1 MNKLVV
7 AGLLLLILMPSV
19 LLFAGG
25 SAESSVDAVEPVNLP
40 SVEMKIAGLKGPT
53 SVGMLPLFENN
64 PALGEGVTSSYEV
77 VPDPQI
83 MIARIMSGEV
93 SIAAVPI
100 NLAAILSNKGVDY
113 SFKAVTGD
121 GLIHVVSS
129 RDDIKSMADL
139 KGKTVYCIGQGSTPE
154 FILRYTLQKSGLDP
168 DKDVKIDFTYDQVS
182 ITPQLVSG
190 KVDIAVLPEPFV
202 SIVQAKN
209 PAVKPVI
216 DLQKVWAEVSGTG
229 ETYPMT
235 GILVSNK
242 LLETRPDA
250 VENFFA
256 AYVDAI
262 DWVNANPAEAGPL
275 AFKYMQMPAPVITS
289 AVPRLNLRFQR
300 AAEARPRVEELY
312 SVFFGFA
319 PASVGGKIPGDDF
332 YE

>member
-1 MNKLVV
+1 MRKSSIFV
-7 AGLLLLILMPSV
+7 LLLIFSISSLSV
-19 LLFAGG
+19 FAAG
-25 SAESSVDAVEPVNLP
+25 SGEEKSSDVPAGLPDAAV
-40 SVEMKIAGLKGPT
+40 KIAGLKGPT
-53 SVGMLPLFENN
+53 SVGMLPLFESN

-100 NLAAILSNKGVDY
+100 NLAAVLFNKGVAY
-113 SFKAVTGD
+113 SFEAVTGD

-129 RDDIKSMADL
+129 RNDIHSMADL

-154 FILRYTLQKSGLDP
+154 FILRYTLQKSGIDP
-168 DKDVKIDFTYDQVS
+168 DKDVKIDFTFDQVS
-182 ITPQLVSG
+182 ITPQLVTG

-216 DLQKVWAEVSGTG
+216 DLQKVWADVSGTG

-235 GILVSNK
+235 AILVSNE
-242 LLETRPDA
+242 LLASRPDA
-250 VENFFA
+250 VETFFTV
-256 AYVDAI
+256 YSDAI
-262 DWVNANPAEAGPL
+262 DWVKANPGEAGPL
-275 AFKYMQMPAPVITS
+275 AFKYMQMPAPVITA

-300 AAEARPRVEELY
+300 TAAARPRVEELY
-312 SVFFGFA
+312 SVFYSFN